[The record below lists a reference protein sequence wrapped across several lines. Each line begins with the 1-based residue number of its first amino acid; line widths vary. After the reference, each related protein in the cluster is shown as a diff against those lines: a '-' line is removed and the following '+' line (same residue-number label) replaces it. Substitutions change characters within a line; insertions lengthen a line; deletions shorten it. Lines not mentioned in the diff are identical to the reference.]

1 MPALS
6 KSRYVSYRQC
16 PKLLWLNTYAEER
29 PEIDL
34 ATLQRMQTG
43 QEVGEL
49 AKGLFGDY
57 VDVTVRKDDG
67 HLDLTAMIRG
77 TGKAMAD
84 GAPVICEAA
93 FSSGDL
99 YCAVDL
105 LKKED
110 DGWAIYAVKRTTQ
123 NDKNVYMIAIAYQ
136 RYVLEQCGVNV
147 TGTYLVTINNEYIFD
162 GTLDLSG
169 FFNITDVSDEILE
182 EYYAVPANCEA
193 ALAVLAMKE
202 ELHADLSKNC
212 HDPYDCLFWTYCT
225 KELPSPSVFDL
236 YHLNF
241 STKIDLYRA
250 GKISF
255 EDLKGDPIVRDARQK
270 RQIEHTLY
278 DKEAFTD
285 PEHIKEFLDQLT
297 YPLYFLDFETMQL
310 AVPQFVGT
318 KPYAQIPFQY
328 SLHYIEY
335 EGGPLLH
342 KEFLAE
348 SDTDPL
354 RAIAERLCED
364 IPMDACVTAYYKPFE
379 CTRLKEL
386 AGLFPDF
393 ADHLLNIRDHVIDL
407 LVPFQSGWYYNRAM
421 GGSFSIKSVLPAL
434 FPDDPALDYHNLEDI
449 HNGAEA
455 MTIFPQIQYMPPD
468 EQERT
473 RRNLLK
479 YCELDTYAMV
489 KLWEELRRVAVQ

>member
-29 PEIDL
+29 PKIDL

-67 HLDLTAMIRG
+67 HLDLAAMIQR
-77 TGKAMAD
+77 TEKAIAD
-84 GAPVICEAA
+84 GASVICEAA

-110 DGWAIYAVKRTTQ
+110 DGWSIYEVKSTTQ
-123 NDKNVYMIAIAYQ
+123 NDKNVYMIDIAYQ
-136 RYVLEQCGVNV
+136 KYVLEQCDVNV

-162 GTLDLSG
+162 GTLDLQA
-169 FFNITDVSDEILE
+169 FFNITDVSNEIRE
-182 EYYAVPANCEA
+182 EYCAVPANCEA
-193 ALAVLAMKE
+193 ALAVLDLRE
-202 ELHADLSKNC
+202 EPHTDLSANC
-212 HDPYDCLFWTYCT
+212 HDPYGCLFWPYCT
-225 KELPSPSVFDL
+225 KDLPSPSVFDL
-236 YHLNF
+236 YNMWF
-241 STKIDLYRA
+241 SKKLALYQA
-250 GKISF
+250 GKIKF
-255 EDLKGDPIVRDARQK
+255 EELQGDPAIKDVRQV
-270 RQIEHTLY
+270 RQIEHALY
-278 DKEAFTD
+278 EKEAHID
-285 PEHIKEFLDQLT
+285 PEHIREFLDELS

-310 AVPQFVGT
+310 AIPQFVGT

-328 SLHYIEY
+328 SLHFIEY

-348 SDTDPL
+348 SGTDPL
-354 RAIAERLCED
+354 RAIAESLCRN
-364 IPMDACVTAYYKPFE
+364 IPKDVCVTAYYKAFE
-379 CTRLKEL
+379 CTRLREL
-386 AGLFPDF
+386 AGLFPDL
-393 ADHLLNIRDHVIDL
+393 ADHLQNIADNVIDL

-434 FPDDPALDYHNLEDI
+434 FPDDPSLNYHNLEDI

-455 MTIFPQIQYMPPD
+455 MTIFPQIQYMPPE
-468 EQERT
+468 EQART
-473 RRNLLK
+473 RHNLLK

-489 KLWEELRRVAVQ
+489 KLWEELNRVANE